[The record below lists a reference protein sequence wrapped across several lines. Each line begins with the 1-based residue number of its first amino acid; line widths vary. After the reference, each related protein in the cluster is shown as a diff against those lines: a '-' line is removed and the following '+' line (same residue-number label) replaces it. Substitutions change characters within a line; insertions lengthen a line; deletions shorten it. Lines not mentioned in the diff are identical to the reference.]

1 MIENNCIEALQP
13 MNMWLAKPSSSMTSM
28 GGHGGGGMRQ
38 IGLGRL
44 RVATDG
50 SPSTDA
56 ASGSTPRFRLFILL
70 PNESRACRLLHHLLL
85 LKRWPQIMIMCQI

>member
-1 MIENNCIEALQP
+1 MMENNCIGALQP
-13 MNMWLAKPSSSMTSM
+13 MDLWLAKPSSSITSM
-28 GGHGGGGMRQ
+28 GGRGGGRRR

-44 RVATDG
+44 RVVTDG

-56 ASGSTPRFRLFILL
+56 ASGSTPRFRLFVLL
-70 PNESRACRLLHHLLL
+70 PKESRACRLLHHILL